1 MRSCGDHNRALI
13 LKIRSKKMGILIENK
28 VALVTGAN
36 RGIGKAI
43 VDSFMA
49 HGAKKV
55 YLAVR
60 NPASTAELE
69 AAYGERVVTIQADV
83 SDTDSIVRL
92 AEQTADVDVV
102 VNNAGIGFPD
112 SRVLDEGCEAALRKE
127 LEVNVFGLL
136 RVAQAF
142 VGILEQNQG
151 ALVQLN
157 SVASFRDFADIA
169 TYSASKAAAYSL
181 TQALREDLV
190 EKGVQVISV
199 HPGGVVT
206 DMAKECNVS
215 TTTPAS
221 VVGETLVEALAN
233 GDFFLYPDPG
243 GKMIGA
249 AYQSFAD
256 EIVMADFS

>member
-1 MRSCGDHNRALI
+1 MSISIKN
-13 LKIRSKKMGILIENK
+13 KI
-28 VALVTGAN
+28 ALVTGAN

-43 VDSFMA
+43 VESFIN
-49 HGAKKV
+49 HGATKV

-60 NPASTAELE
+60 NPESTKAIEE
-69 AAYGERVVTIQADV
+69 QYGDQVVTIQADV
-83 SDTDSIVRL
+83 SNTDSIKRL
-92 AEQTADVDVV
+92 AEQTTDVDIV
-102 VNNAGIGFPD
+102 VNNAGIALPD
-112 SRVLDEGCEAALRKE
+112 SRVLADDVEDKLAKE
-127 LEVNVFGLL
+127 FNVNVLGLL
-136 RVAQAF
+136 RVAKAF
-142 VGILEQNQG
+142 AATLEKNHG
-151 ALVQLN
+151 AFVQLN

-181 TQALREDLV
+181 TQALREDLGK
-190 EKGVQVISV
+190 KGVQVVSV

-206 DMAKECNVS
+206 DMANECSVD

>member
-1 MRSCGDHNRALI
+1 MN
-13 LKIRSKKMGILIENK
+13 ILIKDK

-43 VDSFMA
+43 VESFLQ
-49 HGAKKV
+49 HGAAKV

-60 NPASTAELE
+60 DTASTQALE
-69 AAYGERVVTIQADV
+69 EAYGDRVVTLAADV
-83 SDTDSIVRL
+83 SDTASIQQL
-92 AEQTADVDVV
+92 AAQTTDVEVV
-102 VNNAGIGFPD
+102 VNNAGIARPD
-112 SRVLDEGCEAALRKE
+112 SRVMDEQVADALEKE
-127 LEVNVFGLL
+127 FDVNVFGLL
-136 RVAQAF
+136 RVAHAF
-142 VGILEQNQG
+142 VDTLEKNKG

-181 TQALREDLV
+181 TQAMREDLGK
-190 EKGVQVISV
+190 KGIHVVSV
-199 HPGGVVT
+199 HPGGVVS
-206 DMAKECNVS
+206 DMADEVGVD

-221 VVGETLVEALAN
+221 VVGETLVESLAN
-233 GDFFLYPDPG
+233 GDFFSYPDPG

>member
-1 MRSCGDHNRALI
+1 MS
-13 LKIRSKKMGILIENK
+13 ILIENK

-43 VDSFMA
+43 VESFLQ
-49 HGAKKV
+49 HGARKV

-60 NPASTAELE
+60 DPESTHALE
-69 AAYGERVVTIQADV
+69 AQYGEAVVTVQADV
-83 SDTDSIVRL
+83 SDADSIQRL
-92 AEQTADVDVV
+92 VQQTEEVEVV
-102 VNNAGIGFPD
+102 VNNAGIAIPN
-112 SRVLDEGCEAALRKE
+112 SRVLAEDVECNLRQE

-136 RVAQAF
+136 HMAKAF
-142 VGILEQNQG
+142 AGTLEKNHG
-151 ALVQLN
+151 AFVQLN
-157 SVASFRDFADIA
+157 SVASYRDFADIA

-181 TQALREDLV
+181 TQALREDLWK
-190 EKGVQVISV
+190 KGVHVISI

-206 DMAKECNVS
+206 DMAEACDV
-215 TTTPAS
+215 TTSTPAS
-221 VVGETLVEALAN
+221 VVGDALVDALAS
-233 GDFFLYPDPG
+233 GAFFVYPDPG

>member
-1 MRSCGDHNRALI
+1 
-13 LKIRSKKMGILIENK
+13 MGISIENK

-43 VDSFMA
+43 VESFMN

-60 NPASTAELE
+60 RPESAAELE
-69 AAYGERVVTIQADV
+69 AQYGGKVVTIRADV
-83 SDTDSIVRL
+83 ADKVSIQAL
-92 AEQTADVDVV
+92 AKQAADVDVV
-102 VNNAGIGFPD
+102 VNNAGIAFPN
-112 SRVLDEGCEAALRKE
+112 SRVLDAQAEPNLVDE
-127 LEVNVFGLL
+127 LQVNVFGLL
-136 RVAQAF
+136 NVAHAF
-142 VGILEQNQG
+142 AGILEKNRG

-181 TQALREDLV
+181 TQALREELGK
-190 EKGVQVISV
+190 KGVQVVSV

-206 DMAKECNVS
+206 DMAEECDVT

>member
-1 MRSCGDHNRALI
+1 MS
-13 LKIRSKKMGILIENK
+13 ILIENK

-43 VDSFMA
+43 VESFLA
-49 HGAKKV
+49 HGAKKI

-60 NPASTAELE
+60 NPASTQELE
-69 AAYGERVVTIQADV
+69 AAYGDRVVTIQADV
-83 SDTDSIVRL
+83 SDADSIVQL
-92 AEQTADVDVV
+92 AAQTADVDVV
-102 VNNAGIGFPD
+102 VNNAGIAVSN
-112 SRVLDEGCEAALRKE
+112 SRVLGEGVESALLKE
-127 LEVNVFGLL
+127 FDVNVFGLL
-136 RVAQAF
+136 RVAKAF
-142 VGILEQNQG
+142 VGILEKNKG
-151 ALVQLN
+151 AFVQLN

-181 TQALREDLV
+181 TQALREDLL

-199 HPGGVVT
+199 HPGGVES
-206 DMAKECNVS
+206 DMATECDVS

>member
-1 MRSCGDHNRALI
+1 MSI
-13 LKIRSKKMGILIENK
+13 SIENK

-43 VDSFMA
+43 VESFIR

-60 NPASTAELE
+60 NPESTKALE
-69 AAYGERVVTIQADV
+69 EQYGDRVVTIAADV
-83 SDTDSIVRL
+83 ADAASIKRL
-92 AEQTADVDVV
+92 AEQTEDVEVV
-102 VNNAGIGFPD
+102 VNNAGIAVPN
-112 SRVLDEGCEAALRKE
+112 SRVLDENVEATLRRE
-127 LEVNVFGLL
+127 LDVNVFGLL
-136 RVAQAF
+136 HVAKAF
-142 VGILEQNQG
+142 AGTLEKNKG

-181 TQALREDLV
+181 TQALREDLSK
-190 EKGVQVISV
+190 KGVAVVSI

-206 DMAKECNVS
+206 DMAEECDVS
-215 TTTPAS
+215 TDTPAS
-221 VVGETLVEALAN
+221 VVGETLVESLAN

-249 AYQSFAD
+249 AYQSFSD
-256 EIVMADFS
+256 EIVMADFSE